1 MLSSAEIWLALAQDV
16 YLVNEE
22 METENNNETHIIG

>member
-16 YLVNEE
+16 YLVNVE